1 MTPTGVFPKSAQPPH
16 IYLTAR
22 CIFMCFFYSQI
33 HPNDTSVFESCVSF
47 NTRSKMGF
55 VESGSFYLH
64 KMRRHPQEP
73 GSAHIQSQVGQ
84 PGPMDLRTNP
94 GSDLPPLILALKP
107 LFLCPHS
114 VVWMLVCAS
123 FCLRGEIK
131 PQSRVRVAAS
141 VVFTTLPPMQI
152 ESCVPVIWTL
162 P

>member
-1 MTPTGVFPKSAQPPH
+1 
-16 IYLTAR
+16 
-22 CIFMCFFYSQI
+22 
-33 HPNDTSVFESCVSF
+33 
-47 NTRSKMGF
+47 MGF

-94 GSDLPPLILALKP
+94 GNVLPPLIRTLKP
-107 LFLCPHS
+107 LFFCPHS
-114 VVWMLVCAS
+114 VIWMLVCAP

-131 PQSRVRVAAS
+131 PQSLLRVAAC
-141 VVFTTLPPMQI
+141 VLFTTLPPMQI
-152 ESCVPVIWTL
+152 VSCMYIIWTL